1 MIGKILAVFSKEW
14 RLLWRDKVGLIFL
27 FLLPMCLVLFI
38 TLTSSEDS
46 SKPRKLQLI
55 LINQDPNGD
64 YSKAFLT
71 ALSKID
77 SFEVHQSLPKATLTV
92 DSAKKAVEAGKYQ
105 AAIIIPAQLSQ
116 NINNRVQQ
124 QVQPQRTNGGSAAV
138 ANIEVFFDPA
148 LPKNF
153 QDQVSSG
160 LQVLT
165 QAIELQLWQQMIKK
179 LGAQMQMQM
188 QPGRPA
194 APQQQPA
201 ASANSAALVA
211 IQTEYVRGKAAQPND
226 VQQNVPAWALFG
238 MFFIITPL
246 SGMTVKERRLGV
258 MDRLWL
264 APVSLHTIIW
274 GKIIAFVCINILQLI
289 LMLAVGV
296 FVLPW
301 FGLPTLAVAHHFSTI
316 LAVGLAASL
325 AATGFGM
332 LIGSLVKTPEQANV
346 IGPFLIVILAAIG
359 GIFVPVYL
367 LPEGLQHATRFS
379 PMYWAL
385 QSFIDIFVRH
395 ANIRQL
401 LPNIGKLLVF
411 ALVSI
416 TLASAVL
423 GRHRN
428 S

>member
-1 MIGKILAVFSKEW
+1 MNRKILAVFNKEW

-38 TLTSSEDS
+38 TLTSSEDT
-46 SKPRKLQLI
+46 SKPRRLQLI
-55 LINQDPNGD
+55 LINQDANGA
-64 YSKAFLT
+64 YSKAFTT
-71 ALSKID
+71 ALGKID
-77 SFEVHQSLPKATLTV
+77 SFVLNQSLPKTTLNV
-92 DSAKKAVEAGKYQ
+92 EDAKKSVEAGDYQ
-105 AAIIIPAQLSQ
+105 ALIIIPAQLSQ
-116 NINNRVQQ
+116 NINNQVQQ
-124 QVQPQRTNGGSAAV
+124 QFMLHRANGPSPGT

-153 QDQVSSG
+153 QDQIASA

-165 QAIELQLWQQMIKK
+165 QAIEIQLWQQLLKK
-179 LGAQMQMQM
+179 QNG
-188 QPGRPA
+188 QPSSVGD
-194 APQQQPA
+194 
-201 ASANSAALVA
+201 SNKTGMVT
-211 IQTEYVRGKAAQPND
+211 IQTKYVQGKSAQPND

-274 GKIIAFVCINILQLI
+274 GKIAAFACINILQLA

-296 FVLPW
+296 FILPW
-301 FGLPTLAVAHHFSTI
+301 FGLPTLEVSHHLGTI
-316 LAVGLAASL
+316 LVVGLAASL

-367 LPEGLQHATRFS
+367 LPEGLKHVSQFS

-385 QSFIDIFVRH
+385 QSFIDIFVRN
-395 ANIRQL
+395 ASIPQL
-401 LPNIGKLLVF
+401 LPNIGKLLAF
-411 ALVSI
+411 ALVTI
-416 TLASAVL
+416 TLASLIL